1 LSTMSKIGG
10 VVWNMFVI
18 GLTGGI
24 ASGKSTVSK
33 ILAQAGTHVI
43 DADKIAHEVVMPKQ
57 LAWEKIVTHFG
68 ISVILENGQLDRAAL
83 GTKAFS
89 NPAERKWLEE
99 LIHPLVREAIDK
111 EIQVCHTEENGIVVL
126 DIPLLYE
133 TGWDTLADETWVVSV
148 DKTTQLNR
156 LVQRDRLSL
165 VQAQKRIA
173 SQMPLIEKVKR
184 ADYVI
189 DNTFDLAKT
198 REQVLKRWN
207 QIRKKVNG
215 GNG

>member
-1 LSTMSKIGG
+1 
-10 VVWNMFVI
+10 MFVI

-33 ILAQAGTHVI
+33 ILAQAGAHVI

-57 LAWEKIVTHFG
+57 LAWKKIVSHFG
-68 ISVILENGQLDRAAL
+68 MSAILGNGQLDRATL
-83 GTKAFS
+83 GAKVFS

-99 LIHPLVREAIDK
+99 LIHPLVREAIEK
-111 EIQVCHTEENGIVVL
+111 EIQVWNAEKNEIVVL

-133 TGWDTLADETWVVSV
+133 VGWDTLADETWVVSV
-148 DKTTQLNR
+148 DTTTQLKR
-156 LVQRDRLSL
+156 LVRRDRLSL
-165 VQAQKRIA
+165 MQAQKRID

-189 DNTFDLAKT
+189 DNMFDLTKT

>member
-1 LSTMSKIGG
+1 
-10 VVWNMFVI
+10 MFVI

-33 ILAQAGTHVI
+33 ILAQTGAPVI

-57 LAWEKIVTHFG
+57 LAWEKIVSHFG
-68 ISVILENGQLDRAAL
+68 ISVLLDSGQLNRAAL
-83 GTKAFS
+83 GAKVFS
-89 NPAERKWLEE
+89 NPTERKWLEN
-99 LIHPLVREAIDK
+99 LIHPLVQAAI
-111 EIQVCHTEENGIVVL
+111 EQAIQVCQHEKKEIVVL

-133 TGWDTLADETWVVSV
+133 VGWETLVDETWVVSV
-148 DKTTQLNR
+148 DATTQLNR
-156 LVQRDRLSL
+156 LVQRDHLLL
-165 VQAQKRIA
+165 VQAQKRID
-173 SQMPLIEKVKR
+173 SQMSLTEKVKR

-189 DNTFDLAKT
+189 DNMFDLAKT

>member
-1 LSTMSKIGG
+1 
-10 VVWNMFVI
+10 MFVI

-33 ILAQAGTHVI
+33 ILAQAGAHVI
-43 DADKIAHEVVMPKQ
+43 DADKIAHDVVMPKQ
-57 LAWEKIVTHFG
+57 LAWEKIVSHFG
-68 ISVILENGQLDRAAL
+68 MSALLGNGQLDRAAL
-83 GTKAFS
+83 GAKVFS

-99 LIHPLVREAIDK
+99 LIHPLVREAIEK
-111 EIQVCHTEENGIVVL
+111 EIQVWNAEKNEIVVL

-133 TGWDTLADETWVVSV
+133 VGWDTLADETWVVSV
-148 DKTTQLNR
+148 DTATQLKR
-156 LVQRDRLSL
+156 LVRRDRLSL
-165 VQAQKRIA
+165 MQAQKRID

-189 DNTFDLAKT
+189 DNMFDLIKT

>member
-1 LSTMSKIGG
+1 
-10 VVWNMFVI
+10 MFVI

-33 ILAQAGTHVI
+33 ILAQTGAPVI

-57 LAWEKIVTHFG
+57 LAWEKIVSHFG
-68 ISVILENGQLDRAAL
+68 ISVILDSGQLNRAAL
-83 GTKAFS
+83 GAKVFS
-89 NPAERKWLEE
+89 NPTERKWLEN
-99 LIHPLVREAIDK
+99 LIHPLVQVAI
-111 EIQVCHTEENGIVVL
+111 EQAIQVCQHEKKEIVVL

-133 TGWDTLADETWVVSV
+133 VGWETLVDETWVVSV
-148 DKTTQLNR
+148 DATTQLNR
-156 LVQRDRLSL
+156 LVQRDHLLL
-165 VQAQKRIA
+165 VQAQKRID
-173 SQMPLIEKVKR
+173 SQMSLTEKVKR

-189 DNTFDLAKT
+189 DNMFDLAKT

>member
-1 LSTMSKIGG
+1 
-10 VVWNMFVI
+10 MFVI

-33 ILAQAGTHVI
+33 ILAQAGARVI
-43 DADKIAHEVVMPKQ
+43 DADKIAHDVVMPKQ
-57 LAWEKIVTHFG
+57 LAWEKIVSHFG
-68 ISVILENGQLDRAAL
+68 MSALLGNGQLDRAAL
-83 GTKAFS
+83 GAKVFS

-99 LIHPLVREAIDK
+99 LIHPLVREAIEK
-111 EIQVCHTEENGIVVL
+111 EIQVWNAEKNEIVVL

-133 TGWDTLADETWVVSV
+133 VGWDTLADETWVVSV
-148 DKTTQLNR
+148 DTATQLKR
-156 LVQRDRLSL
+156 LVRRDRLSL
-165 VQAQKRIA
+165 MQAQKRID

-189 DNTFDLAKT
+189 DNMFDLIKT

>member
-1 LSTMSKIGG
+1 
-10 VVWNMFVI
+10 MFVI

-33 ILAQAGTHVI
+33 ILAQAGAHVI

-57 LAWEKIVTHFG
+57 LAWEKIVSHFG
-68 ISVILENGQLDRAAL
+68 MSALLENGQLDRAAL
-83 GTKAFS
+83 GAKVFS
-89 NPAERKWLEE
+89 NPAELKWLEE
-99 LIHPLVREAIDK
+99 LIHPIVREAIEK
-111 EIQVCHTEENGIVVL
+111 EIQIWNAEKNEIVVL

-133 TGWDTLADETWVVSV
+133 VGWDTLVDETWVVSV
-148 DKTTQLNR
+148 DITTQLNR

-165 VQAQKRIA
+165 MQAQKRID

-189 DNTFDLAKT
+189 DNMFDLTKT

>member
-1 LSTMSKIGG
+1 
-10 VVWNMFVI
+10 MFVI

-33 ILAQAGTHVI
+33 ILAQTGAPVI

-57 LAWEKIVTHFG
+57 LAWEKIVSHFG
-68 ISVILENGQLDRAAL
+68 ISVLLTSGQLNRAAL
-83 GTKAFS
+83 GTKVFS
-89 NPAERKWLEE
+89 NPTERKWLEN
-99 LIHPLVREAIDK
+99 LIHPLVQAEIEQA
-111 EIQVCHTEENGIVVL
+111 IQVCQNEKKEIVVL

-133 TGWDTLADETWVVSV
+133 VGWETLVDETWVVSV
-148 DKTTQLNR
+148 DAATQLQR
-156 LVQRDRLSL
+156 LVQRDGLSL
-165 VQAQKRIA
+165 VQAQKRID
-173 SQMPLIEKVKR
+173 SQMPLIEKVKQ

-189 DNTFDLAKT
+189 DNMFDLAKT